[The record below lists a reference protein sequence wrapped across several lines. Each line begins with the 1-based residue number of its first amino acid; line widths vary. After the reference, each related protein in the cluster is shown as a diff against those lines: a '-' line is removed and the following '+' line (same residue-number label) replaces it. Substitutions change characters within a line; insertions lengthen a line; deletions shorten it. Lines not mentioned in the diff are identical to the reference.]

1 VRMIVINNSE
11 LSHFMKTKHDLKL
24 HQL

>member
-1 VRMIVINNSE
+1 MIVINNSE